1 MKNQDNLKDGVRK
14 LELLKKYSQNRNVEG
29 FELVE
34 QLMNDEILL
43 GVVDEKQGLKG
54 ETLGMRYEI
63 VSVDYDKK
71 LFSTRVTMDE
81 NYTSKLIINKLQNKE
96 IDEKYVDWIKSF
108 STMFGEFILD
118 VFDDFSIQTM
128 NYVRIGSGIINSEF
142 LEPKNKT
149 GFRLFPQNY

>member
-1 MKNQDNLKDGVRK
+1 
-14 LELLKKYSQNRNVEG
+14 
-29 FELVE
+29 
-34 QLMNDEILL
+34 
-43 GVVDEKQGLKG
+43 
-54 ETLGMRYEI
+54 
-63 VSVDYDKK
+63 
-71 LFSTRVTMDE
+71 MDE
-81 NYTSKLIINKLQNKE
+81 NYTSKLITNKLQNKE